1 MVIQCLKLFTFLNK
15 LKVLGGEFSNVPMQ
29 WICTPFWRDVLKHY
43 KKLYTKCLPENIHDF
58 VSECI
63 RYNVSI
69 TINKRII
76 YIKDWFDAGIIFVHH
91 LMDNNGNDL
100 TFETFKQLFPN
111 VRTII

>member
-1 MVIQCLKLFTFLNK
+1 M
-15 LKVLGGEFSNVPMQ
+15 
-29 WICTPFWRDVLKHY
+29 
-43 KKLYTKCLPENIHDF
+43 
-58 VSECI
+58 SECLHYHI
-63 RYNVSI
+63 SI
-69 TINKRII
+69 TINNRVV